1 MQSAKMKDF
10 VVKLWSVSNS
20 FRTIFKTEHQ
30 KYRTVINLALVLLYN
45 IMWLVI
51 NYTPRGV

>member
-10 VVKLWSVSNS
+10 VVKLWPVSNS